1 MHTFHIFTVPVKNTR
16 LQTKSELVTNP
27 QGRVNNLL
35 LLHQTRRHLCWLPGD
50 GGSSS
55 SASAPIWSVRAALDS
70 GPVRGGDVGGTIS
83 LLGADDVEFDS
94 FPIADARDGLLGVVP
109 HNRRTVD
116 ENLVPGVVTG
126 DEPVRCFY
134 IVPLDGTSDAWPLL
148 LSPSLGC

>member
-1 MHTFHIFTVPVKNTR
+1 MKNTR

-55 SASAPIWSVRAALDS
+55 SSAPIWSVRAAVHS

-83 LLGADDVEFDS
+83 LLGADDVEVDS

-109 HNRRTVD
+109 HNRRPVD

-126 DEPVRCFY
+126 DEPVCCFY
-134 IVPLDGTSDAWPLL
+134 IVPFYSTSDAWPLL
-148 LSPSLGC
+148 LSPSLGCCCLLVALRCR